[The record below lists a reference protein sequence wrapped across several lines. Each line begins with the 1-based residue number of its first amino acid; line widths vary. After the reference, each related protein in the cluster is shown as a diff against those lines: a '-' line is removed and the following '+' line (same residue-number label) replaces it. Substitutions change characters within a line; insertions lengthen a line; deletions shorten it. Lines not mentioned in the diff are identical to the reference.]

1 VLDPRQLPHGE
12 RTRSETD
19 WVSEMRARL
28 IAFYL
33 PQFHPIPENDRWW
46 GRGFTEWT
54 NVAKARP
61 LFPGHYQPR
70 IPADL
75 GFYDLRLPEVR
86 EAQAEMARTYGIEG
100 FCYYHYWFG
109 NGRRLL
115 ERPFNEVLETG
126 KPDFSFCLCWAN
138 KTWSGIWKG
147 ASDQI
152 LMEQTY
158 PGMQDHAEH
167 FRFLLRAFEDDRYV
181 KVDGKPL
188 FIVYHPD
195 ELPDVRRVT
204 DFWRESALKA
214 GFKGLYLLGVLHLSG
229 KDLRPLGYDG
239 AVLQRLAPFY
249 RNVYGERSNGAWG
262 PIRKVLRRVP
272 MELTVY
278 SYEDLVTFF
287 VPRSR
292 PNFDAYPCVIPNWD
306 NTPRS
311 GVRGLVFHESDP
323 ELFRRNV
330 RDALRFVED
339 RKDEYRLVFLKSW
352 NEWAEG
358 NYMEPDLRYGHGYL
372 EALRDELGI
381 FQPGGGA
388 S

>member
-1 VLDPRQLPHGE
+1 MMSSRQSVALNA
-12 RTRSETD
+12 RSK
-19 WVSEMRARL
+19 ARV

-46 GRGFTEWT
+46 GKGFTEWT
-54 NVAKARP
+54 NVAKAKP

-75 GFYDLRLPEVR
+75 GFYDLRVPEVR
-86 EAQAEMARTYGIEG
+86 EAQAELARTYGIEA

-115 ERPFNEVLETG
+115 ERPFNEVLISGE
-126 KPDFSFCLCWAN
+126 PRFPFCLCWAN

-147 ASDQI
+147 SSDRI

-158 PGMQDHAEH
+158 PGMEDHADH

-188 FIVYHPD
+188 LLVYHPD
-195 ELPDVRRVT
+195 ELPEAPRVT

-249 RNVYGERSNGAWG
+249 RNVYGEPCNGAWG
-262 PIRKVLRRVP
+262 TLKKIRHRVP
-272 MELTVY
+272 KELTIY
-278 SYEDLVTFF
+278 SYKDLVSFF
-287 VPRSR
+287 VPRLR
-292 PNFDAYPCVIPNWD
+292 PSFDAYPCVIPNWD

-311 GVRGLVFHESDP
+311 GVRGLVFHESSP
-323 ELFRRNV
+323 ELFRRHV
-330 RDALRFVED
+330 QDALRFIED
-339 RKDEYRLVFLKSW
+339 REGEYRLIFLKSW

-358 NYMEPDLRYGHGYL
+358 NYMEPDVRYGHGYL
-372 EALRDELGI
+372 QALRDALAGVA
-381 FQPGGGA
+381 PDGGA
-388 S
+388 SCL